1 MSWAEVFKIED
12 FIDDKMRYVSSE
24 NIISVI
30 GTDIFP
36 STTEKTHLDGKVMK
50 YPGVLTVK
58 ITKDSDLHVDVYVYK
73 NGEKMTT
80 IQATDGSLYSA
91 PFEFNKNDVI
101 KITIKRT
108 NSATSKKINNISL
121 LGMVAFGDF

>member
-24 NIISVI
+24 NAISVI
-30 GTDIFP
+30 GTDVFP
-36 STTEKTHLDGKVMK
+36 STSEKTYLDDKVMK
-50 YPGVLTVK
+50 HPGVLTVK
-58 ITKDSDLHVDVYVYK
+58 IVKDSDLHVDVYVYK

-80 IQATDGSLYSA
+80 IQAADGSSYSA